1 MDKKF
6 TKALNFAYFY
16 LKYRP
21 RTRKEIYKYLI
32 KKSKRFKYTEETI
45 KQVIEFLINDD
56 LINDKKFVSWF
67 VDQRNRNKPKGEFAL
82 RNELL
87 RLGIEKELIDD
98 FFIEN
103 PLNEKQLAYKAVSS
117 RWPLFKK
124 LPRRKRLERTFQYL
138 QRRGF
143 NFDVIKKTYQ
153 RLEKKENVFEDF
165 I

>member
-6 TKALNFAYFY
+6 TRALNSAYFY

-32 KKSKRFKYTEETI
+32 KKSKRFKYTEEII
-45 KQVIEFLINDD
+45 KQVIEFLTKED
-56 LINDKKFVSWF
+56 LINDKKFISWF
-67 VDQRNRNKPKGEFAL
+67 VDQRKRNRPKGKFAL
-82 RNELL
+82 KNELL
-87 RLGIEKELIDD
+87 RLGIEKELIND
-98 FFIEN
+98 FFINN
-103 PLNEKQLAYKAVSS
+103 PLNEEQLAYKAILN

-124 LPRRKRLERTFQYL
+124 LPKRKRLERTFQYL

-143 NFDVIKKTYQ
+143 NFDVIKKTYEL
-153 RLEKKENVFEDF
+153 LEKKENEFEDL